1 MSVTSCQPHPGHILK
16 IPSMTYVYREPT
28 SLRQRTEAL
37 YKAASRPRTFI
48 VSSDTRAATS
58 TLHISS
64 IMNSAIFSVI
74 LTSHILLSTIS
85 AMVLP
90 SQLSQEPEYFVLPST
105 QVHFENSYD
114 KEKNEAYPDDYSP
127 TNEEI
132 LEALLSQLDY
142 PEESEKIYDSLMKRE
157 DETLSHQLSFLKESE
172 QDIDDRKVLNR
183 RRKRSIPPFVQSKK
197 LRSGMH

>member
-1 MSVTSCQPHPGHILK
+1 MRSTESL
-16 IPSMTYVYREPT
+16 T
-28 SLRQRTEAL
+28 SLRQRTEDL
-37 YKAASRPRTFI
+37 YKAASRPRAFI
-48 VSSDTRAATS
+48 VSSDSRVKAS
-58 TLHISS
+58 TLHSISS
-64 IMNSAIFSVI
+64 IMNSAIFTVI
-74 LTSHILLSTIS
+74 LTSHCLLSTIS

-90 SQLSQEPEYFVLPST
+90 SQLSQEPDYFVLPST
-105 QVHFENSYD
+105 QVHFEDENSYD
-114 KEKNEAYPDDYSP
+114 KEENEAYPDDDYSP

-157 DETLSHQLSFLKESE
+157 DESLSHQLSFLKESE
-172 QDIDDRKVLNR
+172 QDIDDRKVLKR